1 MGLFSS
7 DNDSDSD
14 SNNHYEIQVRYDRLD
29 VGSLNKYWRLIDY
42 DAEVVLYKKNDGLS
56 TVLLGDTDL
65 PQSVEEYTDP
75 SGNNIR
81 YHQLDA
87 GSLNKYWR
95 LIDYDAGV
103 VLYKKNDG
111 LSSVLLGDTDLPQ
124 SVEEYD
130 EERE

>member
-7 DNDSDSD
+7 DNDSDS
-14 SNNHYEIQVRYDRLD
+14 NNHYEIQV
-29 VGSLNKYWRLIDY
+29 
-42 DAEVVLYKKNDGLS
+42 
-56 TVLLGDTDL
+56 
-65 PQSVEEYTDP
+65 
-75 SGNNIR
+75 R

-111 LSSVLLGDTDLPQ
+111 LSSVLLRDTDLPQ

>member
-42 DAEVVLYKKNDGLS
+42 DAEVILYKKNDGLS

-65 PQSVEEYTDP
+65 PQSVEEY
-75 SGNNIR
+75 
-81 YHQLDA
+81 
-87 GSLNKYWR
+87 
-95 LIDYDAGV
+95 
-103 VLYKKNDG
+103 
-111 LSSVLLGDTDLPQ
+111 
-124 SVEEYD
+124 D